1 MRTTITTLSDNLRSG
16 PEKVRALGIPVWSE
30 DDLDAALGGLA

>member
-1 MRTTITTLSDNLRSG
+1 MPTIGTTLPDFLRTG
-16 PEKVRALGIPVWSE
+16 LEKARVLGVPVWSE